1 MRFVGFSSA
10 EAGAVVI
17 INSSDRQTS
26 NRFIVISKAVS
37 VLTGYF
43 CILLCR
49 SLGEQAITYALHNK
63 PDEWTLV
70 SIPLLIIE
78 KRLPH

>member
-10 EAGAVVI
+10 KAGAVVI

-26 NRFIVISKAVS
+26 NRFIVISKEAS

-43 CILLCR
+43 YILSCR
-49 SLGEQAITYALHNK
+49 RIEEWAITYALHIK
-63 PDEWTLV
+63 PDEWPLV
-70 SIPLLIIE
+70 SIPWLIIE
-78 KRLPH
+78 KRFPH

>member
-26 NRFIVISKAVS
+26 NRFIVISKEAS
-37 VLTGYF
+37 VLMCYF
-43 CILLCR
+43 YILLCR
-49 SLGEQAITYALHNK
+49 SLVEQAITYALDIK
-63 PDEWTLV
+63 PDEWTIV
-70 SIPLLIIE
+70 SMPLG
-78 KRLPH
+78 